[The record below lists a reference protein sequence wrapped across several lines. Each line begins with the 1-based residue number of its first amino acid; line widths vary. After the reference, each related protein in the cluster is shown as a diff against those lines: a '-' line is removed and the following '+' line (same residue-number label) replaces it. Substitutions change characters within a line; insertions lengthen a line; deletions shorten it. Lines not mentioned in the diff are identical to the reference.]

1 MFFSA
6 GYFCQMQKI
15 KTFEDLIIWQKGI
28 ELSKNIYLITKEFPA
43 EERYGL
49 ANQIRRAVVSVPSNI
64 AEGYGRRTSNDYRQF
79 LHISLGSLY
88 EVQTQLK
95 IGYELNI
102 ISLENFSQANNLA
115 KEIDHMIYAIT
126 KKL

>member
-1 MFFSA
+1 
-6 GYFCQMQKI
+6 MQKI

-28 ELSKNIYLITKEFPA
+28 ELAKKIYQITKEFLPL
-43 EERYGL
+43 ERYGL
-49 ANQIRRAVVSVPSNI
+49 GDQIRRASVSVPSNI

-95 IGYELNI
+95 IGHELNM
-102 ISLENFSQANNLA
+102 ISVEKYTQANSLA
-115 KEIDHMIYAIT
+115 KEIDRMIYAIT